1 MKKTAILCSLLLVL
15 ALVLAGCNSNSSSAG
30 ADGNAEATETT
41 FERAQREGYIS
52 VGFANESPFAYATP
66 DGKLTGLN
74 VEIARLVLQ
83 RMGIEE
89 MQGVLTEFGSLIP
102 GLKAGRFDVITAGM
116 YITPDRAEQVAFA
129 NPEYTIGG
137 GLAVKAGNPYD
148 LHSYKD
154 IAANP
159 EVKIAVMAG
168 AAEFDHLTAVGVSE
182 EQITT
187 VPDQPSALAALQ
199 AGRVDAITMTSAALQ
214 SLMDTIDDPNIE
226 RVEDFTIAVVDGKSQ
241 QAFGSAAFRPED
253 NDFREAYNAELDKL
267 KESGEL
273 LEIYQSFGFTEHE
286 LPGEVT
292 AEEALEMW

>member
-1 MKKTAILCSLLLVL
+1 MNKKVILFSLLLIL
-15 ALVLAGCNSNSSSAG
+15 TLILVGCNSSSSPG
-30 ADGNAEATETT
+30 EDTQTTETT
-41 FERAQREGYIS
+41 LEKVQRQGYIS

-66 DGKLTGLN
+66 EGKLTGLN
-74 VEIARLVLQ
+74 VEIARLILQ

-102 GLKAGRFDVITAGM
+102 GLDAGRFDVITAGM
-116 YITPDRAEQVAFA
+116 YITPDRAKQVAFA

-137 GLAVKAGNPYD
+137 GLAVKAGNPHD

-154 IAANP
+154 IAENP
-159 EVKIAVMAG
+159 DVKIAVMAG
-168 AAEFDHLTAVGVSE
+168 AAEFDHLIAVGASE

-199 AGRVDAITMTSAALQ
+199 ANRVDAITMTSAALQ
-214 SLMDTIDDPNIE
+214 SLLDTVNDPKIE
-226 RVEDFTIAVVDGKSQ
+226 RVEDFTIAVVNGKSQ

-253 NDFREAYNAELDKL
+253 NDFREAYNSELGKL

-273 LEIYQSFGFTEHE
+273 LEIYKSFGFTEHE
-286 LPGEVT
+286 LPGDVT